1 MFRIRTA
8 EAVCHSHTPDFHQV
22 CMAVFRS
29 HHNVRSHHNARSHQ
43 VCTVVCLDRRNRQVC
58 TAVCLDR
65 RSHQVCTAVCLDRRN
80 RRAPANLRRRLCIS
94 QTSIGTKLCI
104 S

>member
-8 EAVCHSHTPDFHQV
+8 EAVCRSHTPDFHQV
-22 CMAVFRS
+22 CMAVFHSHHNTRS
-29 HHNVRSHHNARSHQ
+29 HHNSRSRQ
-43 VCTVVCLDRRNRQVC
+43 VCTVVCPDRRSRQVC
-58 TAVCLDR
+58 TVVCPDR
-65 RSHQVCTAVCLDRRN
+65 CN

>member
-1 MFRIRTA
+1 MFRSRTA
-8 EAVCHSHTPDFHQV
+8 EAVCRSHTPDFHQV
-22 CMAVFRS
+22 CMAVFHS
-29 HHNVRSHHNARSHQ
+29 HHNTRSHHNARSRQ
-43 VCTVVCLDRRNRQVC
+43 VCTVVCLDRCN
-58 TAVCLDR
+58 
-65 RSHQVCTAVCLDRRN
+65 HQVCTVVCQDRCN

>member
-1 MFRIRTA
+1 MFRSRTA
-8 EAVCHSHTPDFHQV
+8 EAVCRSHTPDFHQV
-22 CMAVFRS
+22 CMAVFHS
-29 HHNVRSHHNARSHQ
+29 HHNTRSHHNARSRQ
-43 VCTVVCLDRRNRQVC
+43 VCTVVCLDRCNLQVC
-58 TAVCLDR
+58 TVVCLDR
-65 RSHQVCTAVCLDRRN
+65 CN

>member
-8 EAVCHSHTPDFHQV
+8 EALCRSHTPDFHQV
-22 CMAVFRS
+22 CMAVF
-29 HHNVRSHHNARSHQ
+29 HSHHNARSHQ
-43 VCTVVCLDRRNRQVC
+43 VCTVVCP
-58 TAVCLDR
+58 DR
-65 RSHQVCTAVCLDRRN
+65 RSRQVCTAVCLDRRN

>member
-1 MFRIRTA
+1 MFRSRTA
-8 EAVCHSHTPDFHQV
+8 EAVCRSHTPDFHQV
-22 CMAVFRS
+22 CMAVFHS
-29 HHNVRSHHNARSHQ
+29 HHNTRSHHNARSRQ
-43 VCTVVCLDRRNRQVC
+43 VCTVVCLDRCSRQVC
-58 TAVCLDR
+58 TVVCLDR
-65 RSHQVCTAVCLDRRN
+65 CN

>member
-1 MFRIRTA
+1 MFRSRTA
-8 EAVCHSHTPDFHQV
+8 EAVCRSHTPDFHQV
-22 CMAVFRS
+22 CMAVYHS
-29 HHNVRSHHNARSHQ
+29 HHNTRSHHNARSRQ
-43 VCTVVCLDRRNRQVC
+43 VCTVVCQDRCSRQVC
-58 TAVCLDR
+58 TVVCQDR
-65 RSHQVCTAVCLDRRN
+65 CN

>member
-8 EAVCHSHTPDFHQV
+8 EAVCRSHTPDFHQV
-22 CMAVFRS
+22 CTAVFHS
-29 HHNVRSHHNARSHQ
+29 HHNTRSHHNARSRQ
-43 VCTVVCLDRRNRQVC
+43 VCTVVCLDRCSRQVC
-58 TAVCLDR
+58 TVVCLDR
-65 RSHQVCTAVCLDRRN
+65 CN

>member
-8 EAVCHSHTPDFHQV
+8 EAVCRSHTPDFHQV
-22 CMAVFRS
+22 CMAVF
-29 HHNVRSHHNARSHQ
+29 HSHHNARIHHNARNRQ
-43 VCTVVCLDRRNRQVC
+43 VCTVVCLDRCSRQVC
-58 TAVCLDR
+58 TVVCQDR
-65 RSHQVCTAVCLDRRN
+65 CN

>member
-1 MFRIRTA
+1 MFRSRTA
-8 EAVCHSHTPDFHQV
+8 EAVCRSHTPDFHQV
-22 CMAVFRS
+22 CMAVFHS
-29 HHNVRSHHNARSHQ
+29 HHNTRSHHNARSRQ
-43 VCTVVCLDRRNRQVC
+43 VCTVVCLDRCSRQVC
-58 TAVCLDR
+58 TVVCP
-65 RSHQVCTAVCLDRRN
+65 DRRN

>member
-8 EAVCHSHTPDFHQV
+8 EVVCRSHTPDFHQV
-22 CMAVFRS
+22 CMAVFHS
-29 HHNVRSHHNARSHQ
+29 HHNTRSHHNARSRQ
-43 VCTVVCLDRRNRQVC
+43 VCTVVCPDRRSRQVC
-58 TAVCLDR
+58 TVVCPNR
-65 RSHQVCTAVCLDRRN
+65 CN

>member
-1 MFRIRTA
+1 MFRSRTA
-8 EAVCHSHTPDFHQV
+8 EAVCRSHTPDFHQV
-22 CMAVFRS
+22 CMAVFHS
-29 HHNVRSHHNARSHQ
+29 HHNTRSHHNARSHQ
-43 VCTVVCLDRRNRQVC
+43 VCTVVCLDRCSRQVC
-58 TAVCLDR
+58 TVVCLDR
-65 RSHQVCTAVCLDRRN
+65 CN

>member
-1 MFRIRTA
+1 MFRSRTA
-8 EAVCHSHTPDFHQV
+8 EAVCRSHTPDFHQV
-22 CMAVFRS
+22 CMAVFHS
-29 HHNVRSHHNARSHQ
+29 HHNTRSHHNARSRQ
-43 VCTVVCLDRRNRQVC
+43 VCTVVCLDRCSRQVC
-58 TAVCLDR
+58 TVVCLDR
-65 RSHQVCTAVCLDRRN
+65 CS

>member
-8 EAVCHSHTPDFHQV
+8 EVVCRSHTPDFHQV
-22 CMAVFRS
+22 CMAVFHS
-29 HHNVRSHHNARSHQ
+29 HHNTRSHHNARSRQ
-43 VCTVVCLDRRNRQVC
+43 VCTVVCLDRCSRQVC
-58 TAVCLDR
+58 TVVCP
-65 RSHQVCTAVCLDRRN
+65 DRRN

>member
-1 MFRIRTA
+1 MFRSRTA
-8 EAVCHSHTPDFHQV
+8 EAVCRSHTPDFHQV
-22 CMAVFRS
+22 CMAVFHS
-29 HHNVRSHHNARSHQ
+29 HHNTRSHHNARSRQVCTEVCLDRCSRQ
-43 VCTVVCLDRRNRQVC
+43 VCTVVCLDRC
-58 TAVCLDR
+58 
-65 RSHQVCTAVCLDRRN
+65 N

>member
-1 MFRIRTA
+1 MFRSRTA
-8 EAVCHSHTPDFHQV
+8 EAVCRSHTPDFHQV
-22 CMAVFRS
+22 CMAVFHS
-29 HHNVRSHHNARSHQ
+29 HHNTRSHHNARSRQ
-43 VCTVVCLDRRNRQVC
+43 VCTVVCLDRCNR
-58 TAVCLDR
+58 
-65 RSHQVCTAVCLDRRN
+65 QVCTAVCLDRRN

>member
-1 MFRIRTA
+1 MFRSRTA
-8 EAVCHSHTPDFHQV
+8 EAVCRSHTPDFHQV
-22 CMAVFRS
+22 CMAVFHS
-29 HHNVRSHHNARSHQ
+29 HHNTRSHHNARSRQVCTVGCLDRCSRQ
-43 VCTVVCLDRRNRQVC
+43 VCTVVCLDRC
-58 TAVCLDR
+58 
-65 RSHQVCTAVCLDRRN
+65 N

>member
-1 MFRIRTA
+1 MFRSRTA
-8 EAVCHSHTPDFHQV
+8 EAVCRSHTPDFHQV
-22 CMAVFRS
+22 CMAVFHS
-29 HHNVRSHHNARSHQ
+29 HHNTRSHHNARSRQ
-43 VCTVVCLDRRNRQVC
+43 VCTVVCQDRCSRQVC
-58 TAVCLDR
+58 TMVCQDR
-65 RSHQVCTAVCLDRRN
+65 CN

>member
-1 MFRIRTA
+1 MFRSRTA
-8 EAVCHSHTPDFHQV
+8 EAVCRSHTPDFHQV
-22 CMAVFRS
+22 CMAVFHS
-29 HHNVRSHHNARSHQ
+29 HHNTRSHHNARSRQVCTVVCMDRCSRQ
-43 VCTVVCLDRRNRQVC
+43 VCTVVCLDRC
-58 TAVCLDR
+58 
-65 RSHQVCTAVCLDRRN
+65 N

>member
-8 EAVCHSHTPDFHQV
+8 EAVCRSHTPDFHQV
-22 CMAVFRS
+22 CTAVFHS
-29 HHNVRSHHNARSHQ
+29 HHNTRSHHNARS
-43 VCTVVCLDRRNRQVC
+43 RQVC
-58 TAVCLDR
+58 MVVCLDR
-65 RSHQVCTAVCLDRRN
+65 RSHQVCTVVCLDRRN

>member
-1 MFRIRTA
+1 MFLIRTA
-8 EAVCHSHTPDFHQV
+8 EAVCRSHTPDFHQV
-22 CMAVFRS
+22 CMAVFHS
-29 HHNVRSHHNARSHQ
+29 HHNTRSHHNARSRQ
-43 VCTVVCLDRRNRQVC
+43 VCTVVCPDRRSRQVC
-58 TAVCLDR
+58 KVVCPDR
-65 RSHQVCTAVCLDRRN
+65 CN

>member
-8 EAVCHSHTPDFHQV
+8 EAVCRSHTPDFHQV
-22 CMAVFRS
+22 CTAVF
-29 HHNVRSHHNARSHQ
+29 HSHHNARSRQVCMVVYLDRRSRQ
-43 VCTVVCLDRRNRQVC
+43 VCTVVCLN
-58 TAVCLDR
+58 
-65 RSHQVCTAVCLDRRN
+65 RRN

-94 QTSIGTKLCI
+94 QTSIRTKLCI

>member
-1 MFRIRTA
+1 MFRSRTA
-8 EAVCHSHTPDFHQV
+8 EAVCRSHTPDFHQV
-22 CMAVFRS
+22 CMAVFHS
-29 HHNVRSHHNARSHQ
+29 HHNTRSHHNARSRQ
-43 VCTVVCLDRRNRQVC
+43 VCTVVCLDRCSRQVC
-58 TAVCLDR
+58 TVVCPDR
-65 RSHQVCTAVCLDRRN
+65 CN

>member
-1 MFRIRTA
+1 MFRSRTA
-8 EAVCHSHTPDFHQV
+8 EAVCRSHTPDFHQV
-22 CMAVFRS
+22 CMAVFHS
-29 HHNVRSHHNARSHQ
+29 HHNTRSHHNARSRQVCTVVYLDRRSRQ
-43 VCTVVCLDRRNRQVC
+43 VCTVVCQDRC
-58 TAVCLDR
+58 
-65 RSHQVCTAVCLDRRN
+65 N

>member
-1 MFRIRTA
+1 MFRSRTA
-8 EAVCHSHTPDFHQV
+8 EAVCRSHTPDFHQV
-22 CMAVFRS
+22 CMAVFHSHHNTRS
-29 HHNVRSHHNARSHQ
+29 HHNVRSRQ
-43 VCTVVCLDRRNRQVC
+43 VCTVVCLDRCSRQVC
-58 TAVCLDR
+58 TVVCQDR
-65 RSHQVCTAVCLDRRN
+65 CN

>member
-1 MFRIRTA
+1 MFRSRTA
-8 EAVCHSHTPDFHQV
+8 EAVCRSHTPDSHQA
-22 CMAVFRS
+22 CMAVFHS
-29 HHNVRSHHNARSHQ
+29 HHNTRSHHNARSRQ
-43 VCTVVCLDRRNRQVC
+43 VCTVVCLDRCSRQVC
-58 TAVCLDR
+58 TVVCQDR
-65 RSHQVCTAVCLDRRN
+65 CN

>member
-8 EAVCHSHTPDFHQV
+8 EAVCRSHTPDFHQV
-22 CMAVFRS
+22 CMAVFHS
-29 HHNVRSHHNARSHQ
+29 HHNTRSHHNARSRQ
-43 VCTVVCLDRRNRQVC
+43 VCTVVCPDRRSRQVC
-58 TAVCLDR
+58 TVVCPDR
-65 RSHQVCTAVCLDRRN
+65 CN

>member
-8 EAVCHSHTPDFHQV
+8 EAVCRSHTPDFHQV
-22 CMAVFRS
+22 CTAVFHS
-29 HHNVRSHHNARSHQ
+29 HHNTRSHHNARSRQ
-43 VCTVVCLDRRNRQVC
+43 VCTVVCLDRCSRQVC
-58 TAVCLDR
+58 TVVCP
-65 RSHQVCTAVCLDRRN
+65 DRRN

>member
-1 MFRIRTA
+1 MFRSRTA
-8 EAVCHSHTPDFHQV
+8 EAVCRSHTPDFHQV
-22 CMAVFRS
+22 CMAVFHS
-29 HHNVRSHHNARSHQ
+29 HHNTRSHHNARSRQVCMVVCLDRCSRQ
-43 VCTVVCLDRRNRQVC
+43 VCTVVCLDRC
-58 TAVCLDR
+58 
-65 RSHQVCTAVCLDRRN
+65 N

>member
-1 MFRIRTA
+1 MFRSRTA
-8 EAVCHSHTPDFHQV
+8 EAVCRSHTPDFHQV
-22 CMAVFRS
+22 CMAVFHS
-29 HHNVRSHHNARSHQ
+29 HHNTRSHHNARSRQVCTVVYLDRCSRQ
-43 VCTVVCLDRRNRQVC
+43 VCTVVCLDRC
-58 TAVCLDR
+58 
-65 RSHQVCTAVCLDRRN
+65 N

>member
-8 EAVCHSHTPDFHQV
+8 EAVCRSHTPDFNQV
-22 CMAVFRS
+22 CTAVFHS
-29 HHNVRSHHNARSHQ
+29 HHNTRSHHNARS
-43 VCTVVCLDRRNRQVC
+43 RQVC
-58 TAVCLDR
+58 RVVCLDR
-65 RSHQVCTAVCLDRRN
+65 RSHQVCTVVCLDRRN

-94 QTSIGTKLCI
+94 QTSIRTKLCI

>member
-1 MFRIRTA
+1 MFRSRTA
-8 EAVCHSHTPDFHQV
+8 EAVCRSHTPDFHQV
-22 CMAVFRS
+22 CMAVFHS
-29 HHNVRSHHNARSHQ
+29 HHNTRSRQ
-43 VCTVVCLDRRNRQVC
+43 VCTVVCLDRCNRQVC
-58 TAVCLDR
+58 TVVCLDR
-65 RSHQVCTAVCLDRRN
+65 CS

>member
-8 EAVCHSHTPDFHQV
+8 EAVCRSHTPDFHQV
-22 CMAVFRS
+22 CTAVFHS
-29 HHNVRSHHNARSHQ
+29 PHNTRSHHNARSRQVCMVVCLDRRSRQ
-43 VCTVVCLDRRNRQVC
+43 VCTVVCLDRRNC
-58 TAVCLDR
+58 
-65 RSHQVCTAVCLDRRN
+65 
-80 RRAPANLRRRLCIS
+80 RAPANLRRRLCIS

>member
-1 MFRIRTA
+1 MFRSRTA
-8 EAVCHSHTPDFHQV
+8 EAVCRSHTPDFHQV
-22 CMAVFRS
+22 CMAVFHS
-29 HHNVRSHHNARSHQ
+29 HHNTRSHHNARSRQ
-43 VCTVVCLDRRNRQVC
+43 VCTVVCLDRCSRQVC
-58 TAVCLDR
+58 TE
-65 RSHQVCTAVCLDRRN
+65 VCLDRRN

>member
-1 MFRIRTA
+1 MFRSRTA
-8 EAVCHSHTPDFHQV
+8 EAVCRSHTPDFHQV
-22 CMAVFRS
+22 CMAVFHS
-29 HHNVRSHHNARSHQ
+29 HHNTRSHHNARS
-43 VCTVVCLDRRNRQVC
+43 RQVC
-58 TAVCLDR
+58 MVVCLDR
-65 RSHQVCTAVCLDRRN
+65 RSHQVCTVVCLDRRN